1 MMLSRQGRN
10 ESIQLIGA
18 QNRRLPEAI
27 RLHLGG
33 FG

>member
-1 MMLSRQGRN
+1 MLCRQCGN
-10 ESIQLIGA
+10 ELIQLIGA